1 MDAAVALAWPVSGL
15 ASAVEQLAIASGMRL
30 QRAAGRRQP
39 ASADNV
45 DGGVERLMRSLDF
58 EAEAG
63 DVSYADVTHTLQTAG
78 PALIRLSHEGRQLFL
93 AVLGSSGR
101 TVRLLGPDGRRR
113 TIAIADAA
121 AAIRRHLDAPLDD
134 YVDGL
139 LDTANI
145 TGRRRPAARRAL
157 LGVRLNHQTATRC
170 WLLRPTPQASL
181 WQHMRH
187 SRLPQRLVVFLIA
200 YAGAAIAGVGAW
212 WLIGA
217 AALNG
222 RFDAGTLL
230 AWSFLLLS
238 IVPLGLF
245 ARWAQGVFVV
255 GVSGILKQRLLA
267 GALKLDPDETRH
279 QGVGQHLARVLES
292 ESVEALTL
300 SGGFSAIVGVFELVL
315 ASLAFLAIA
324 NYVALALLVTAA
336 VALGLVGAFYYRTR
350 QRWTTV
356 RLDLTHDLVERMVGH
371 RTRLVQ
377 EAPSGRHDDEDTAL
391 EQYVE
396 LSRRMDRAGLIFSTV
411 PRFWLIAALAALAPA
426 FVSTD
431 ASIGVLAAAIGAA
444 LLALGAFG
452 KITSSL
458 ATLSDAAISWQQVSP
473 LIDALERT
481 EPAGHVDAIA
491 EPLSGKRGG
500 RSGPLI
506 TAQDLSYKFADRAG
520 FVLDGCSFRVAA
532 GDRIRLTGA
541 SGAGKSTLISM
552 LTAMRAPDS
561 GLLLLDGLDRA
572 TLGLRGWRRRVAAA
586 PQFHEN
592 YLFNDSL
599 AFNLLMGR
607 RWPASPQ
614 DLQLADAAC
623 RRLGLGDLL
632 DRMPSGIF
640 QVVGE
645 TGWQLSHGERS
656 RVFMARALL
665 QGADLVILDESF
677 AELDPDSLQR
687 CLPEAAAL
695 ARSLIVV
702 AHA

>member
-1 MDAAVALAWPVSGL
+1 MEPAVDLAWPVSGL
-15 ASAVEQLAIASGMRL
+15 ASAVEQLAMASGMRV
-30 QRAAGRRQP
+30 QRGGARRQQ

-63 DVSYADVTHTLQTAG
+63 DVSYDDVARTLQTAG
-78 PALIRLSHEGRQLFL
+78 PALIRLSHDGQQRFL

-101 TVRLLGPDGRRR
+101 TVRLLAPDGRRR
-113 TIAIADAA
+113 SVHIADAVDS
-121 AAIRRHLDAPLDD
+121 IRRHLEAPLDD
-134 YVDGL
+134 YVERH
-139 LDTANI
+139 LDTAKI

-187 SRLPQRLVVFLIA
+187 ARLPRRLLVFLIA
-200 YAGAAIAGVGAW
+200 YAGSAIASVGAW

-217 AALNG
+217 AALHG

-238 IVPLGLF
+238 LVPLGLF

-267 GALKLDPDETRH
+267 GALKLDADETRH

-300 SGGFSAIVGVFELVL
+300 SGGFYAIVGLFELTL
-315 ASLAFLAIA
+315 AACAFLAIA
-324 NYVALALLVTAA
+324 NYVALGLLVTAS
-336 VALGLVGAFYYRTR
+336 VVLGLIGAFYYRTR
-350 QRWTTV
+350 QRWTTA
-356 RLDLTHDLVERMVGH
+356 RLELTHDLVERMVGH

-377 EAPSGRHDDEDTAL
+377 EAPGGRHDEEDTAL
-391 EQYVE
+391 ERYVE
-396 LSRRMDRAGLIFSTV
+396 LSRRMDRAGVIFSTV
-411 PRFWLIAALAALAPA
+411 PRLWLIAALAALAPA
-426 FVSTD
+426 FVSPS
-431 ASIGVLAAAIGAA
+431 ASIGVLAAAVGAT

-458 ATLSDAAISWQQVSP
+458 GTLADAAISWQQVSP
-473 LIDALERT
+473 LVQALERT
-481 EPAGHVDAIA
+481 EAAGHVDAIA
-491 EPLSGKRGG
+491 EPLSRKRGARG
-500 RSGPLI
+500 GSLI
-506 TAQDLSYKFADRAG
+506 AGQDLTYKFADRAG
-520 FVLDGCSFRVAA
+520 FVLDGCSFRVAPR
-532 GDRIRLTGA
+532 DRIRLTGA
-541 SGAGKSTLISM
+541 SGSGKSTLISM
-552 LTAMRAPDS
+552 LTAMRTPDS

-572 TLGLRGWRRRVAAA
+572 TLGLRGWQRRVAAA
-586 PQFHEN
+586 PQFHDN
-592 YLFNDSL
+592 YLFNDTL
-599 AFNLLMGR
+599 AFNLLMAR
-607 RWPASPQ
+607 RWPASPA
-614 DLQLADAAC
+614 DLQLADSVC

-656 RVFMARALL
+656 RLFMARALL

-677 AELDPDSLQR
+677 SELDPESLQR
-687 CLPEAAAL
+687 CLPEAANL
-695 ARSLIVV
+695 AHSLIVV

>member
-1 MDAAVALAWPVSGL
+1 MEPAVDLAWPVGGL
-15 ASAVEQLAIASGMRL
+15 AAAVEQLAIASGMRV
-30 QRAAGRRQP
+30 QHAGGRRQP

-45 DGGVERLMRSLDF
+45 DGGVERLTRSLDF

-63 DVSYADVTHTLQTAG
+63 DVSYDDVARTLQTAG
-78 PALIRLSHEGRQLFL
+78 PALIRLSHGGQHRFL
-93 AVLGSSGR
+93 AVLGSRGR
-101 TVRLLGPDGRRR
+101 TVRLLAPDGRRR
-113 TIAIADAA
+113 SMPIADAA
-121 AAIRRHLDAPLDD
+121 ASIRRHLEAPLDD
-134 YVDGL
+134 YIEGL
-139 LDTANI
+139 LDTAKI
-145 TGRRRPAARRAL
+145 SGRRRPAARRAL
-157 LGVRLNHQTATRC
+157 LSVRLNQLTATRC
-170 WLLRPTPQASL
+170 WLIRPTPQASL

-187 SRLPQRLVVFLIA
+187 ARLPQRLIVFLIA
-200 YAGAAIAGVGAW
+200 YAGAAVAGVCAW

-238 IVPLGLF
+238 LVPLGLF

-300 SGGFSAIVGVFELVL
+300 SGGFYAVVGCFELAL
-315 ASLAFLAIA
+315 ASMAFIAIA
-324 NYVALALLVTAA
+324 SYVALALLVSASI
-336 VALGLVGAFYYRTR
+336 ALGVIGAYYYRTR

-377 EAPSGRHDDEDTAL
+377 EAPGGRHDDEDTAL

-396 LSRRMDRAGLIFSTV
+396 LSRLMDRAGLIFSLV
-411 PRFWLIAALAALAPA
+411 PRVWLIAALAALAPA

-431 ASIGVLAAAIGAA
+431 ASIGVLAASVGAT

-458 ATLSDAAISWQQVSP
+458 ATLSDAAISWQQVAP
-473 LIDALERT
+473 LIQALERA

-491 EPLSGKRGG
+491 EPLSATRGG
-500 RSGPLI
+500 RSGSLV

-520 FVLDGCSFRVAA
+520 FVLDGCSFRVAS

-561 GLLLLDGLDRA
+561 GLLLLDGLDCA
-572 TLGLRGWRRRVAAA
+572 TLGLRGWRRRVTAA

-592 YLFNDSL
+592 YLFNDTL
-599 AFNLLMGR
+599 AFNLLMAR
-607 RWPASPQ
+607 RWPPSAE
-614 DLQLADAAC
+614 DVLLAETAC

-640 QVVGE
+640 QLVGE
-645 TGWQLSHGERS
+645 TGWQVSHGERS
-656 RVFMARALL
+656 RIFMARALL

-687 CLPEAAAL
+687 CLPEAAQL